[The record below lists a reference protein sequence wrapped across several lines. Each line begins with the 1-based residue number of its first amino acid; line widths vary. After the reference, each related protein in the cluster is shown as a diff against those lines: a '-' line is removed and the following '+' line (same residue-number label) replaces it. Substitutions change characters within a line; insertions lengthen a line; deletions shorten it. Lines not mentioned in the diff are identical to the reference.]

1 MNKINNIQKARIG
14 AYAFMGATLG
24 KIKHIPDYMYNKLRC
39 YYHNGVPFSFFILFP
54 EIFTIKPFDR
64 CILFTK
70 VLEENDYQ
78 IVLADKT
85 VMGQRSFIIANDK
98 VYDIGL
104 GTITDKDYYFK
115 LYKPS
120 DLTIMQKDEI
130 DAIIKEYEI
139 GSSNLKDAENVD
151 IDKLDKLDDMI
162 KNYKGKHKALYD
174 RQVKS
179 YFDDINYEDGLL
191 YIDINKKS
199 M

>member
-1 MNKINNIQKARIG
+1 
-14 AYAFMGATLG
+14 
-24 KIKHIPDYMYNKLRC
+24 
-39 YYHNGVPFSFFILFP
+39 
-54 EIFTIKPFDR
+54 
-64 CILFTK
+64 
-70 VLEENDYQ
+70 
-78 IVLADKT
+78 
-85 VMGQRSFIIANDK
+85 
-98 VYDIGL
+98 
-104 GTITDKDYYFK
+104 
-115 LYKPS
+115 
-120 DLTIMQKDEI
+120 MQKDEI